1 MMRVKDLDSYDVKGN
16 TVDTRIEIV
25 SCRDSE
31 DILIRQY
38 KDRGYTVLGVD
49 RVYEDEDTTILRPI
63 EVLRR
68 FKTLKKTGQ
77 VVIVGLSYYLRLW
90 NQTNTNDFFGAF
102 RDLLDSQR
110 SGLILIIQRD
120 VFSDSVFSNPRYQNS
135 IVFLQS
141 AKEIESTEFSESV
154 AVLDADSAPASLV
167 VGSYKELVHRMCNP
181 LRNDRHIY
189 AIRNRGTRSIGFT
202 NVVLWPDD
210 PSKILDL
217 IWDYKENLPTDTS
230 SSLLKCCVDGDISPV
245 RYIDK
250 LFGKE
255 NLDKV
260 HVLNRIC
267 ELSDE
272 AVFSAILVY
281 LKRRFA
287 ADSYIGKALESYS
300 GRDSFQHHYIVT
312 AAIENIGDVHQKSM
326 ANERKA
332 AIKQCTV
339 GSEESMISE
348 FVSKVKYYP
357 EATCWLN
364 CGTDSER
371 CDLIRRAGT
380 YNLFGTFPEEISDLY
395 PFLKDY
401 IGLDYDYGNSELTEY
416 FRQYRVNK
424 IMNQIPQ
431 GFLDLVNHTKAKSID
446 VPPRRQALSEYKS
459 DYDTAVLLV
468 DGMGAEYLPLL
479 VSLFK
484 KEGLNIEFANTVKA
498 ELPTITEL
506 NPVEWENKLRDIKGI
521 DNTAHDGAEKHV
533 VTELEENIYATFQV
547 IEKDVVKSVVKGVSE
562 YKRVIITA
570 DHGLTR
576 LAVLANDLSKSNTL
590 DYEGDGWRYMKLGD
604 TDTVRPENVD
614 VEHNDQNGEY
624 YWTIRNYDRFRKKGG
639 VKYEMHGGSSV
650 EEMMVPFIVVTRDG
664 TDIVV
669 PAKRKN
675 ERISGSFSYQ
685 MKENE
690 ELNEALDEL
699 FG

>member
-1 MMRVKDLDSYDVKGN
+1 MMRVQDLDSYDVKGN

-300 GRDSFQHHYIVT
+300 GRDQSAGVDNGCRWSSVRSVGGPST
-312 AAIENIGDVHQKSM
+312 ASVG
-326 ANERKA
+326 RYA
-332 AIKQCTV
+332 ACSAHDPFFN
-339 GSEESMISE
+339 G
-348 FVSKVKYYP
+348 
-357 EATCWLN
+357 
-364 CGTDSER
+364 R
-371 CDLIRRAGT
+371 CDGRLSYT
-380 YNLFGTFPEEISDLY
+380 
-395 PFLKDY
+395 
-401 IGLDYDYGNSELTEY
+401 GLAE
-416 FRQYRVNK
+416 
-424 IMNQIPQ
+424 
-431 GFLDLVNHTKAKSID
+431 H
-446 VPPRRQALSEYKS
+446 ALRS
-459 DYDTAVLLV
+459 
-468 DGMGAEYLPLL
+468 
-479 VSLFK
+479 
-484 KEGLNIEFANTVKA
+484 
-498 ELPTITEL
+498 
-506 NPVEWENKLRDIKGI
+506 
-521 DNTAHDGAEKHV
+521 
-533 VTELEENIYATFQV
+533 
-547 IEKDVVKSVVKGVSE
+547 
-562 YKRVIITA
+562 
-570 DHGLTR
+570 
-576 LAVLANDLSKSNTL
+576 
-590 DYEGDGWRYMKLGD
+590 
-604 TDTVRPENVD
+604 
-614 VEHNDQNGEY
+614 
-624 YWTIRNYDRFRKKGG
+624 YDR
-639 VKYEMHGGSSV
+639 
-650 EEMMVPFIVVTRDG
+650 
-664 TDIVV
+664 
-669 PAKRKN
+669 
-675 ERISGSFSYQ
+675 SGSDGGTRCRGSFFKRSYRSRRVRRHPAGVAHGR
-685 MKENE
+685 M
-690 ELNEALDEL
+690 
-699 FG
+699 